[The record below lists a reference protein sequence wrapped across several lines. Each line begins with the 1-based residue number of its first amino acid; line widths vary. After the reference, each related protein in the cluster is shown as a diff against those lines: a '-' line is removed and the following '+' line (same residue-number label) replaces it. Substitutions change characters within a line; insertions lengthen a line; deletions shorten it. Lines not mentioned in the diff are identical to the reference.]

1 MITRGC
7 RLDPIYVHTSSCV
20 ELVIELFLLALV
32 ISDDS
37 GVNRHLGVCS
47 CGTTLRQ
54 CTRVDDEYAVDDLSR
69 DCDKHDTLP

>member
-1 MITRGC
+1 MIYKGG
-7 RLDPIYVHTSSCV
+7 RLDPIYVHTGSFV
-20 ELVIELFLLALV
+20 EPVIELFLLALV

-37 GVNRHLGVCS
+37 WVNRHLGVCS

-54 CTRVDDEYAVDDLSR
+54 CTRVDDEYAVDNLSR